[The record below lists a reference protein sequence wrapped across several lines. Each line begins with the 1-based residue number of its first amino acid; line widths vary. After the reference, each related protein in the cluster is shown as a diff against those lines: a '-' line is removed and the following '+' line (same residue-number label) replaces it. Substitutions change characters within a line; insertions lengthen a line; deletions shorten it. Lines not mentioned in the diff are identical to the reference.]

1 MPHESLWT
9 ILGGRGGSVKRKM
22 VQSKPSGNTATYHEG
37 GGDILWN
44 NMLLLC
50 YQKNVNLFAA
60 QAGSLLSSQL
70 DTSA

>member
-1 MPHESLWT
+1 M
-9 ILGGRGGSVKRKM
+9 KRKM